1 MKRQNSSNEKSD
13 SSDKKS
19 LDEPIAKKE
28 KLINTESTS
37 TSTPINALSALGSY
51 DSDSNSEE
59 DS

>member
-1 MKRQNSSNEKSD
+1 MNFVVSQQH
-13 SSDKKS
+13 
-19 LDEPIAKKE
+19 LKE
-28 KLINTESTS
+28 KLQNTESTP